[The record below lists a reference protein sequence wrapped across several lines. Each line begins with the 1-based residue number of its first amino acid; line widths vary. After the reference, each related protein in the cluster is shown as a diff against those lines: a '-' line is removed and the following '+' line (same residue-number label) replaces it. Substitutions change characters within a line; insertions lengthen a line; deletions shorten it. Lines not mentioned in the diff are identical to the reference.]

1 MFKKIQWGSL
11 KVWLAFACGTL
22 NLKTF
27 STGGIPHA
35 GCRQMPAF
43 PTHVKRR
50 WSQFESWKKLQ
61 GSCHH
66 SKRPIYAPIH
76 SRYTWFPCTDST
88 ITPSIDL
95 KHDGRCDS
103 PVAPQE
109 KATDPYGNMKALPLL
124 PILGP
129 PNSPTENW
137 KGDWKVTFSYLKEY
151 PTFWLSFSI
160 EILVQVPHLNFFWW
174 LSL

>member
-1 MFKKIQWGSL
+1 MFEKIPWGSL
-11 KVWLAFACGTL
+11 KVWLTFACGTL

-43 PTHVKRR
+43 PTHLKRK

-66 SKRPIYAPIH
+66 SKRPIYVPIH

-88 ITPSIDL
+88 VSPSIDA
-95 KHDGRCDS
+95 KHDGMCDNA
-103 PVAPQE
+103 VAPRK
-109 KATDPYGNMKALPLL
+109 KATDPYVNSTGSLTLL
-124 PILGP
+124 LQLEREADFHVSTRDEAWCPFETP
-129 PNSPTENW
+129 
-137 KGDWKVTFSYLKEY
+137 
-151 PTFWLSFSI
+151 
-160 EILVQVPHLNFFWW
+160 
-174 LSL
+174 